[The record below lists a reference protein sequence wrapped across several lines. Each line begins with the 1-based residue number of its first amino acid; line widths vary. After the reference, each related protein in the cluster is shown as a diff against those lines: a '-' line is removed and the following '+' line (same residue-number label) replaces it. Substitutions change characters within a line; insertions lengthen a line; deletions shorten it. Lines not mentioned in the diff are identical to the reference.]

1 MKWFVIKTK
10 PNSEIKIADSLNRLG
25 IKAFCPVISFLKQ
38 YSDRKKKVFRP
49 ALPSYVLVYTD
60 EKRRSDVF
68 NIPGVVRYLFW
79 QGKPAEVKDHE
90 INSLQNEIDNLHS
103 VSKGFQLEKNGDYT
117 LNSGPFKGITG
128 KVLNISNNRF
138 KLELKSIGIYVT
150 LNLA

>member
-1 MKWFVIKTK
+1 M
-10 PNSEIKIADSLNRLG
+10 
-25 IKAFCPVISFLKQ
+25 
-38 YSDRKKKVFRP
+38 
-49 ALPSYVLVYTD
+49 LVYTD
-60 EKRRSDVF
+60 ETRRSDVF

-103 VSKGFQLEKNGDYT
+103 VSKGFQLKNGDYT

-138 KLELKSIGIYVT
+138 KLELKSIVYM
-150 LNLA
+150 LH